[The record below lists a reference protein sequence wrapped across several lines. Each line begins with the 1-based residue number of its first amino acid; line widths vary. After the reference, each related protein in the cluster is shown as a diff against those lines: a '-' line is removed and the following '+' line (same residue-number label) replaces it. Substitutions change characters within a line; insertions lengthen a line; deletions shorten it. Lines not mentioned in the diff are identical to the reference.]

1 MIGPMKPT
9 PKGIVPVLA
18 VDRASSLPLYRQLYE
33 GYREAIVERRLLAG
47 QRLPSTRSL
56 AKELRIS
63 RIPVLSAFEQLSAEG
78 YFETRVGSGTF
89 VAGALPDQ
97 PPAPAAR
104 GKAVRPGRRPVSQGP
119 DLLLRKRPE
128 PWQAGSGAFRTS
140 EVAVDHFPFA
150 VWSSLLNR
158 HARNPHR
165 SLLKYGDPMGW
176 RPFREAIAGYL
187 RTARAVRCD
196 PDQILVVSGSQQ
208 ALEVSARALLD
219 PGSPVWVEE
228 PGYGGARDVLA
239 MAGARLIPV
248 PVDGEGLD
256 LAAGIARCPRPR
268 AVHVTPSHQ
277 YPLGVTMSAP
287 RRLKLLEWARRS
299 GAWILED
306 DYDSEYR
313 YESLPVAA
321 LQGLDRDSR
330 VIYIGTFSKV
340 LFPALRVGYVVVP
353 SDMVRRFAV
362 VREAMDIFPATL
374 HQAVLADFIAEGH
387 FARHLR
393 RMRQLYRER
402 RTLLVE
408 ALRDEL
414 PDQLRVLGDQAGVH
428 LVATLRRGRRDR
440 GISLSAARRGLWAM
454 PLSSCY
460 LGKATLQGLVL
471 GYGGTS
477 AREIPAAVR
486 ALRALM

>member
-1 MIGPMKPT
+1 MRRA
-9 PKGIVPVLA
+9 PKGILPVIA
-18 VDRASSLPLYRQLYE
+18 VDRGSPTPLYRQLYE

-56 AKELRIS
+56 ARELRLS
-63 RIPVLSAFEQLSAEG
+63 RIPVLCAFEQLSAEG

-89 VAGALPDQ
+89 VAGALPDEG
-97 PPAPAAR
+97 PALASLGRP
-104 GKAVRPGRRPVSQGP
+104 VRPGPRPVSHGP
-119 DLLLRKRPE
+119 ELLLRKPPE

-140 EVAVDHFPFA
+140 EVAADQFPFA

-165 SLLKYGDPMGW
+165 GLLKYGDPMGW
-176 RPFREAIAGYL
+176 RPFCEAVAGYL
-187 RTARAVRCD
+187 RTARAVRCEA
-196 PDQILVVSGSQQ
+196 DQVLVVSGSQQ

-219 PGSPVWVEE
+219 PGSRVWVEE
-228 PGYGGARDVLA
+228 PGYGGARDVLR
-239 MAGARLIPV
+239 MAGARLVPV
-248 PVDGEGLD
+248 PVDDEGLD

-313 YESLPVAA
+313 YESLPVSA

-353 SDMVRRFAV
+353 PDLVRRFAA

-374 HQAVLADFIAEGH
+374 NQAVLADFIEEGH

-402 RTLLVE
+402 RTVLVA

-414 PDQLRVLGDQAGVH
+414 DGVLRVLGDQAGVH
-428 LVATLRRGRRDR
+428 LVGALPKGRRDR
-440 GISLSAARRGLWAM
+440 DISLGAARRGLWAM

-460 LGKATLQGLVL
+460 LRSV
-471 GYGGTS
+471 
-477 AREIPAAVR
+477 IR
-486 ALRALM
+486 APLS

>member
-1 MIGPMKPT
+1 MKRA
-9 PKGIVPVLA
+9 PKGILPVIA
-18 VDRASSLPLYRQLYE
+18 VDRRSRTPLYRQLYE
-33 GYREAIVERRLLAG
+33 GYREAIVERRLGPA
-47 QRLPSTRSL
+47 QRLPSTRGL
-56 AKELRIS
+56 ARELGIS
-63 RIPVLSAFEQLSAEG
+63 RIPVLGAFEQLLAEG
-78 YFETRVGSGTF
+78 YFESRVGSGTF
-89 VAGALPDQ
+89 VARSLPDE

-104 GKAVRPGRRPVSQGP
+104 ARAVRPGRRPVSRGP
-119 DLLLRKRPE
+119 EVLLRKEPE
-128 PWQAGSGAFRTS
+128 PWAAGSGAFRTS
-140 EVAVDHFPFA
+140 EVAVDHFPFQA
-150 VWSSLLNR
+150 WSSLLLR

-176 RPFREAIAGYL
+176 RPFREAVAGYL
-187 RTARAVRCD
+187 RTARAVRCEA
-196 PDQILVVSGSQQ
+196 DQVLVVSGSQQ
-208 ALEVSARALLD
+208 ALEVSARVLLE
-219 PGSPVWVEE
+219 PGSRVWVEE
-228 PGYGGARDVLA
+228 PGYVGARDVLR
-239 MAGARLIPV
+239 MAGARLVPV
-248 PVDGEGLD
+248 PVDDEGLD

-313 YESLPVAA
+313 YESLPVSA

-353 SDMVRRFAV
+353 PDLVRRFAA

-374 HQAVLADFIAEGH
+374 NQAVLADFIEEGH

-402 RTLLVE
+402 RTALVE
-408 ALRDEL
+408 ALRDDL
-414 PDQLRVLGDQAGVH
+414 DGVLRVLGDQAGVH
-428 LVATLRRGRRDR
+428 LVATLPKRQRDR

-460 LGKATLQGLVL
+460 LGKATRQGLVL

-477 AREIPAAVR
+477 AKEIPGAVR
-486 ALRALM
+486 RLRSVILSE